1 MKYEIRFTNQFKKD
15 IKSAEKQ
22 GKKLN
27 MENNASIMLETMEK
41 RSSCRKYTGEYV
53 PDEIVEKIVRAGTY
67 AATGMNRQSPVILA
81 ISNKELRD
89 KLSKLNAAVMGSSN
103 DPFYGAPQV
112 LVVLAN
118 KDMPTYIY
126 DGSLVMGN
134 MMNAAEALG
143 VSCCWIHRAK
153 EVFDSAEGKKILE
166 DSGITGNYEGIG
178 NLIIGY
184 DAGGKREKS
193 PRKENYAYFI
203 K

>member
-1 MKYEIRFTNQFKKD
+1 MMNENLLEI
-15 IKSAEKQ
+15 
-22 GKKLN
+22 
-27 MENNASIMLETMEK
+27 MEQ
-41 RSSCRKYTGEYV
+41 RQSCRKYLDKYV
-53 PDEIVEKIVRAGTY
+53 PDEIVDKIVRAGTY
-67 AATGMNRQSPVILA
+67 AATGMNRQSPIILA
-81 ISNKELRD
+81 VSNKEMRD
-89 KLSKLNAAVMGSSN
+89 KLSALNAGVMGSEN

-153 EVFDSAEGKKILE
+153 EVFDSPEGKKIL
-166 DSGITGNYEGIG
+166 DNLGIKGNYEGIG

-184 DAGGKREKS
+184 DNGGKRAKS
-193 PRKENYAYFI
+193 PRKENYVWYV